1 MELEKLVLEEELGLE
16 KRDGHRMRPWS
27 VDSLLK
33 FPKVA
38 GTNRSDA
45 WIKSVSFADMY
56 FFNNVN
62 RWKTYH

>member
-38 GTNRSDA
+38 GMNNSDV
-45 WIKSVSFADMY
+45 WINAVCVRGY
-56 FFNNVN
+56 VFFQ
-62 RWKTYH
+62 